1 MKIFTKEE
9 MEQPGWFENV
19 VIKRA
24 HELKEQGKIKRVH
37 TSACSEIE
45 DENLEYLYILGNNE
59 VYIPT
64 FFVKCESLV
73 ALLNTGIP
81 VK

>member
-9 MEQPGWFENV
+9 IKQPGWFENV

-64 FFVKCESLV
+64 FFVKCEPMV
-73 ALLNTGIP
+73 ALINTGIP

>member
-9 MEQPGWFENV
+9 MKQPDWFENV

-24 HELKEQGKIKRVH
+24 YELKEQGKIKRVN
-37 TSACSEIE
+37 TSEWSEIE
-45 DENLEYLYILGNNE
+45 DENLEYLYILENNE

-64 FFVKCESLV
+64 FFVKCEPMV
-73 ALLNTGIP
+73 ALINTGIP